1 MPKLQIGLHIRGDY
15 ILIHVSDKLASCAV
29 FSVLK

>member
-1 MPKLQIGLHIRGDY
+1 MPKLQIDWCIRGDY
-15 ILIHVSDKLASCAV
+15 ILTHVSDKLALCAV